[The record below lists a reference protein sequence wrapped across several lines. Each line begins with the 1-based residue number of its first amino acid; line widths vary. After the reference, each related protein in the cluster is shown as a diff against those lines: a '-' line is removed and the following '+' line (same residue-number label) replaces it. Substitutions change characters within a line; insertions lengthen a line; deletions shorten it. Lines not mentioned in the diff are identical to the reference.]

1 MPTPRTFPYEKT
13 AAAALAAAPALWL
26 AFLAYDGGLG
36 ARPVTEAIR
45 ESGDWALRLLWLVL
59 LIGPA
64 RRILGLPR
72 LIRARRILGVG
83 AFGLAALHFALY
95 ALDLQFDWIDV
106 ARETM
111 LRLYLTVGA
120 VALLGLAALAATSS
134 DRAVA
139 RIGSARWK
147 RLHSTIYVIAAL
159 SVVHFLLRSRTETF
173 EPMLMLGLL
182 IWLAGYRL
190 VLRLAGDVTPRA
202 LLGLAATSAAATA
215 LAEAAWHAAE
225 TGVDPLRLLAA
236 HLDATNGLRPAAWV
250 LLAGLVA
257 AAAATRW
264 RLVPQ
269 PPMARTIS
277 SSAASGSA
285 RGQSPS

>member
-1 MPTPRTFPYEKT
+1 MPTHAFRFEKT
-13 AAAALAAAPALWL
+13 TAAALAAAPAVWL

-45 ESGDWALRLLWLVL
+45 ISGDWALRLLWLVL

-72 LIRARRILGVG
+72 LVRGRRILGVG

-95 ALDLQFDWIDV
+95 AFDLQFDWLAV
-106 ARETM
+106 ARETV
-111 LRLYLTVGA
+111 LRLYLTTGA
-120 VALLGLAALAATSS
+120 AALIGLAALAATSS

-139 RIGSARWK
+139 RIGSARWNL
-147 RLHSTIYVIAAL
+147 LHSAIYVIAAL

-182 IWLAGYRL
+182 IWLVGYRAIQ
-190 VLRLAGDVTPRA
+190 RLAGDVTPRA
-202 LLGLAATSAAATA
+202 LLGLAAASAAATA
-215 LAEAAWHAAE
+215 VAEAAWHAAA

-236 HLDATNGLRPAAWV
+236 HFDVADGLRPAGWV
-250 LLAGLVA
+250 LLAGLAA

-269 PPMARTIS
+269 PPMARTTS
-277 SSAASGSA
+277 SNAASGSA